1 MPQRYSMFRKLG
13 WGKYEG
19 TCPLCDKEGT
29 HKWVHVPDYFNSD
42 TKQLVKATGFS
53 LKAAWKKGVSATK
66 NVVTAAINPR
76 TVITNE
82 LTADGFGRSIICG
95 HCAGHLM
102 ACSKCHAAYRYPTSA
117 TDFKCPNCDA
127 KMFRI

>member
-1 MPQRYSMFRKLG
+1 MPQRYTIFRKLG

-29 HKWVHVPDYFNSD
+29 HKWMETPALDSD
-42 TKQLVKATGFS
+42 AKQLTKALGFS
-53 LKAAWKKGVSATK
+53 IKAAWSRSVSAAK

-95 HCAGHLM
+95 HCARNLM
-102 ACSKCHAAYRYPTSA
+102 VCSKCHAAYRYPTGA
-117 TDFKCPNCDA
+117 TDFNCPNCAA